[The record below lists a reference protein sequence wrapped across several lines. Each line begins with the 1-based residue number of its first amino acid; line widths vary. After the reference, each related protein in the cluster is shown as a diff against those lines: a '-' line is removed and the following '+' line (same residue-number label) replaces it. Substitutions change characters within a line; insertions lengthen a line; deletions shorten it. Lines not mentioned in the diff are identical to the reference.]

1 MSTSRFLHNGKTSFW
16 ELENKKVKRL
26 RKIKFIQK
34 TKRNLFRYTIII
46 YISFVDT
53 QVYYL
58 QKLCFFQIFVN
69 IKAKHFKFYILKV
82 HICKFSRYSFFI
94 FRNNL
99 IELKVMFV
107 DGRQSIKFQ
116 ILNANEFLMKG
127 DKCFRFSVSF
137 FN

>member
-53 QVYYL
+53 
-58 QKLCFFQIFVN
+58 
-69 IKAKHFKFYILKV
+69 
-82 HICKFSRYSFFI
+82 
-94 FRNNL
+94 
-99 IELKVMFV
+99 
-107 DGRQSIKFQ
+107 
-116 ILNANEFLMKG
+116 
-127 DKCFRFSVSF
+127 
-137 FN
+137 